1 MKGLGIDT
9 SLRSTGYAVVEE
21 EGSRLVALE
30 YGNIRN
36 KADLPLTRCLAEI
49 HGRVA
54 ELVERHRPDAVAVE
68 SVIYGKNAGTMLVL
82 GEARGAVL
90 VAAAEAGVPAYEY
103 EPRRMKRAVCGNSLA
118 EKDQIRRMVKALFSL
133 QELPQNDAADALGLA
148 FCHLNSRSPALSPQA
163 I

>member
-1 MKGLGIDT
+1 MKVLGIDT

-36 KADLPLTRCLAEI
+36 QADQPLTRCLAEI

-118 EKDQIRRMVKALFSL
+118 EKDQIRRMVKTLFSL

>member
-1 MKGLGIDT
+1 MKVLGIDT

-118 EKDQIRRMVKALFSL
+118 EKDQDRKSTR
-133 QELPQNDAADALGLA
+133 
-148 FCHLNSRSPALSPQA
+148 LNSSHP
-163 I
+163 